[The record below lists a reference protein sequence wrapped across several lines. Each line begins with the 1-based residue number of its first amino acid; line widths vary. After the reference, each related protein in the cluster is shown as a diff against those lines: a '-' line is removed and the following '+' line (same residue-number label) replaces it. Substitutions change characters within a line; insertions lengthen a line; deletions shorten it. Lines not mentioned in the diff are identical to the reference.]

1 MLFSVLTIAKAQNS
15 INHEIGVF
23 LGPSFMQT
31 DYGEAEQFKSSINNT
46 GFGFGIA
53 YIADFSD
60 ARLNST
66 LGRAFSEHVKLRA
79 ELSYMKANFAYDGRP
94 VDNPSVEQNRF
105 KAMEG
110 STKLLNLGLF
120 TEIFVFNLT
129 EDKKLQPYVLLGA
142 SYTSVRPSLKSSLPY
157 PSIYLPEEDNIF
169 MEKQNVFSFTGGV
182 GTRYKL
188 DEVDIVFEYR
198 FQAFMSD
205 RIEGLDSDISGD
217 KYNDAQTIFNIGIV
231 FELD

>member
-1 MLFSVLTIAKAQNS
+1 M
-15 INHEIGVF
+15 
-23 LGPSFMQT
+23 
-31 DYGEAEQFKSSINNT
+31 NNT

>member
-1 MLFSVLTIAKAQNS
+1 
-15 INHEIGVF
+15 
-23 LGPSFMQT
+23 
-31 DYGEAEQFKSSINNT
+31 
-46 GFGFGIA
+46 
-53 YIADFSD
+53 
-60 ARLNST
+60 
-66 LGRAFSEHVKLRA
+66 
-79 ELSYMKANFAYDGRP
+79 MKANFAYDGRP